1 MANYYRGMS
10 TFNRYKKFRLVDFDL
25 VKQDLLNHFRIKKGE
40 KLMQPN
46 FGTIIWNMIFEPM
59 TDAVKQVISDDVKR
73 IVSYDPRIAVQNIII
88 TEKDHGIQIELD
100 MIFIQTN
107 QSDVLYL
114 QFDKDSQT
122 LTQTIRQ

>member
-10 TFNRYKKFRLVDFDL
+10 TFNRYKKFRLTDFDL

-59 TDAVKQVISDDVKR
+59 TDSVKQVIADDVKR
-73 IVSYDPRIAVQNIII
+73 IVAYDPRIAVQNIII
-88 TEKDHGIQIELD
+88 TERDHGIQIELD

-114 QFDKDSQT
+114 QFDKESQT
-122 LTQTIRQ
+122 LTQTTTQ